1 MSLSLLKSPDRIPLA
16 PVVALIGPESF
27 IRRKLRNSLVE
38 RALAGAIKDMNFSTF
53 DSSEG
58 ADKAVQA
65 CRDYPC
71 FAARRV
77 VLLREAGELKAKD
90 AEALSSYLEDP
101 QPTTLLI
108 IDSEKLDGR
117 LEWVK
122 KVKKTSEYVEIEPVE
137 RPDALSWVRE
147 VLREEGKRAEP
158 EVIDTL
164 VDWVG
169 TSLEALKLAVSQC
182 ALYVGERP
190 EVKLRDIESLL
201 VKVTDENV
209 FEVVDALFAKDEK
222 ALHRSLGVLLD
233 SGEEPLK
240 ILSLIHRHLSILL
253 TLKFSGSR
261 KAMGSFRMPPL
272 VWRKYEQQAKAHSR
286 KLSPSLWAPVAR
298 ADLRLKG
305 SSLPRPLLLKRC
317 VDEIIGLLA

>member
-1 MSLSLLKSPDRIPLA
+1 MSLSLLKSPDRIPLE
-16 PVVALIGPESF
+16 PVVALVGAESYV
-27 IRRKLRNSLVE
+27 RRQLRHNLID
-38 RALAGAIKDMNFSTF
+38 RALAGAIKDMNLSTF
-53 DSSEG
+53 DGGDG

-71 FAARRV
+71 FSARRV
-77 VLLREAGELKAKD
+77 VLLREAGDLKAKD
-90 AEALSSYLEDP
+90 AEALSDYIKDP
-101 QPTTLLI
+101 QPTTLLL
-108 IDSEKLDGR
+108 IDAEKLDGR

-122 KVKKTSEYVEIEPVE
+122 TLKKKAEYIEIDPVE
-137 RPDALSWVRE
+137 RPEALSWIRDS
-147 VLREEGKRAEP
+147 LRKEGKRAEP

-164 VDWVG
+164 VDWLG
-169 TSLEALKLAVSQC
+169 TSLEALKLAVTQC

-190 EVKLRDIESLL
+190 EVKLRDLEALL

-222 ALHRSLGVLLD
+222 ALHRSLGALLE

-261 KAMGSFRMPPL
+261 KAMSSFRMPPL
-272 VWRKYEQQAKAHSR
+272 IWRKYEQQAQRYAR
-286 KLSPSLWAPVAR
+286 KLTLSLWAPVTR

-305 SSLPRPLLLKRC
+305 SSLPRPLLLKNC

>member
-16 PVVALIGPESF
+16 PVVALVGAESY
-27 IRRKLRNSLVE
+27 IRRKLRHNLID
-38 RALAGAIKDMNFSTF
+38 RALAGSIKDMNLSTF
-53 DSSEG
+53 DASEG

-71 FAARRV
+71 FAERRV
-77 VLLREAGELKAKD
+77 VLFREAGELKAKD
-90 AEALSSYLEDP
+90 AEALSAYVKDP
-101 QPTTLLI
+101 QPTTLLL
-108 IDSEKLDGR
+108 IDAEKLDGR

-122 KVKKTSEYVEIEPVE
+122 SLKKHAEYIEIDPVE
-137 RPDALSWVRE
+137 RAEALSWVRE
-147 VLREEGKRAEP
+147 SLKEEGKRAEP
-158 EVIDTL
+158 EVVDTL
-164 VDWVG
+164 VDWIG
-169 TSLEALKLAVSQC
+169 LSLEALKLAVAQC
-182 ALYVGERP
+182 ALYVGEKP
-190 EVKLRDIESLL
+190 ELKLRDLEALL

-222 ALHRSLGVLLD
+222 ALHRSLGALLD

-240 ILSLIHRHLSILL
+240 ILSLVHRHLSILL

-272 VWRKYEQQAKAHSR
+272 VWRKYEQQAQRYAR
-286 KLSPSLWAPVAR
+286 KLTPSLWAPVAR